1 MSEDKKSF
9 ELIITIVNRGFA
21 DSAMDAAK
29 EAGAT
34 GGTLIK
40 GRGTGIKEAQKFF
53 GIIIEPEKDVL
64 LIVVDSS
71 IKKAVMKAICRGA
84 GLSTE
89 GRGISFSVPVEDIAG
104 IPYFEQ

>member
-1 MSEDKKSF
+1 MSEDERSF
-9 ELIITIVNRGFA
+9 ELIITIVNRGYA

-40 GRGTGIKEAQKFF
+40 ARGTGIKEARKFF

-64 LIVVDSS
+64 LIVVDST
-71 IKKAVMKAICRGA
+71 IKKAVMKAICKGA

-89 GRGISFSVPVEDIAG
+89 GRGMSFSVPVEDIVG

>member
-1 MSEDKKSF
+1 MSEDQRTF
-9 ELIITIVNRGFA
+9 ELVITIVNRGYA

-40 GRGTGIKEAQKFF
+40 ARGTGIKEAQKFF

-71 IKKAVMKAICRGA
+71 IKKDVMKAICKGA

-89 GRGISFSVPVEDIAG
+89 GKGISFSLPVEEIVG
-104 IPYFEQ
+104 IPSFEQ